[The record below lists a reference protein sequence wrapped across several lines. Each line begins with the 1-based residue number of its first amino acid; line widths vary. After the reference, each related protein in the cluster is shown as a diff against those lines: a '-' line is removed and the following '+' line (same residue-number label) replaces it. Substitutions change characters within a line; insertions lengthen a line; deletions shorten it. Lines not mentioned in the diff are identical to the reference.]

1 MENSVSKA
9 YFLDTNIVFDA
20 IYPNRPRH
28 PDFKNFYA
36 NFPQFSIGITNP
48 VASEFNTIA
57 ARSAELL
64 AKYLHNLIMDNDWDK
79 LDISKR
85 GALLKNTRDELVNYV
100 ITNKEENKK
109 EFVLDA
115 FEAITS
121 QLINSNKKEILDL
134 LPYLPE
140 DYLRQQQKEVKNRF
154 IITPTDTSCS
164 SYNKWKNAIKSLNN
178 EVEAFKEKE
187 NQDYEI
193 FCDIILLKRCGAR
206 YPDMSTASFER
217 ITFYSNDTKFIKNAE
232 KLKEYINKKDNK
244 SFEEEAIRTALDK
257 IEIKNLYTKNTD

>member
-85 GALLKNTRDELVNYV
+85 EALLKNTRDGLVNYL

-115 FEAITS
+115 FKAIIQ
-121 QLINSNKKEILDL
+121 QLINTNKKEMLEL
-134 LPYLPE
+134 LPYLPD
-140 DYLRQQQKEVKNRF
+140 DYLRQQQQKVNERF
-154 IITPTDTSCS
+154 VITPTNTDCLY
-164 SYNKWKNAIKSLNN
+164 YNKWKDTIKSLNN
-178 EVEAFKEKE
+178 EIEAFKDKE

-193 FCDIILLKRCGAR
+193 FCDIILLKHCGAK
-206 YPDMSTASFER
+206 YPNKSTAYFEH

-232 KLKEYINKKDNK
+232 ELKEYINKKDNK
-244 SFEEEAIRTALDK
+244 SSEEEHLRTALDK
-257 IEIKNLYTKNTD
+257 IEIKSIYTKI

>member
-1 MENSVSKA
+1 MGNSISKA

-28 PDFKNFYA
+28 LDFNKFYA
-36 NFPQFSIGITNP
+36 NFHPFSIGITNP
-48 VASEFNTIA
+48 VAIEFNTIA

-64 AKYLHNLIMDNDWDK
+64 AEYLHNLIMDNDWDK

-85 GALLKNTRDELVNYV
+85 EALLKNTRDELVNYV

-115 FEAITS
+115 FKAIIQ
-121 QLINSNKKEILDL
+121 QLINTNKKEMLDL
-134 LPYLPE
+134 LPYLPD
-140 DYLRQQQKEVKNRF
+140 DYLRQQQEKINERF
-154 IITPTDTSCS
+154 VITPTNTDCL

-178 EVEAFKEKE
+178 EIEAFKEKE

-193 FCDIILLKRCGAR
+193 FCDIILLKHCGAK
-206 YPDMSTASFER
+206 YPNKSTADFER
-217 ITFYSNDTKFIKNAE
+217 ITFYSNDTNFIKNAE

-244 SFEEEAIRTALDK
+244 SFEEEDIRTTLDK
-257 IEIKNLYTKNTD
+257 IEIKKPIH